1 MLPSVRS
8 RIRLSIGLLGGVVL
22 GASLLAWALGLH
34 AAAGH
39 YTWVRVAS
47 SNVAPAETA
56 ELWQVSASCV
66 RPYFVRALLRSKAEL
81 EAHYERAPQ
90 EIRARLNPRANPYQ
104 SAEPA
109 AWHPG
114 GTGGQTDIAR
124 AGRDN
129 EYVAELEVKYA
140 EWYATLFKLEIK
152 ANDWQ
157 QRLLNIADQTAVLSA
172 ASRKSFGEYA
182 HGNMKLISA
191 QGDFDGYLLTTLGLG
206 GLPSD
211 EQLSLKSNC
220 VTVSSVKRTLGSPN
234 YLGALWHWPI
244 DCLAEFLLGL
254 ELVLVSIF
262 FAPIAQ
268 WIGTGDLAAV
278 GRPIRVLA
286 GWIDARLRNFDRDR
300 FVAVALERLRELRA
314 VAAAGYRFS
323 SSDPTRR
330 WQHRWQRR

>member
-1 MLPSVRS
+1 MLPSVHS

-22 GASLLAWALGLH
+22 GASLIAWALSLH
-34 AAAGH
+34 TAADR
-39 YTWVRVAS
+39 YTWVRVAAA
-47 SNVAPAETA
+47 NAAPAATA

-81 EAHYERAPQ
+81 QAHYERAPE
-90 EIRARLNPRANPYQ
+90 EIRARLNPKANPYQ

-114 GTGGQTDIAR
+114 ETGRRTDIAR

-157 QRLLNIADQTAVLSA
+157 QRLLSLADQTAVLSA

-211 EQLSLKSNC
+211 EQLALKSNC
-220 VTVSSVKRTLGSPN
+220 VTVSAVKQSPGSPN
-234 YLGALWHWPI
+234 YLAALWRWPI

-254 ELVLVSIF
+254 EFVLVSVF
-262 FAPIAQ
+262 FAPVAQ

-278 GRPIRVLA
+278 GRPIRALA
-286 GWIDARLRNFDRDR
+286 GRFDASVRNFDRDR
-300 FVAVALERLRELRA
+300 FLAVALERLRQMRT

-330 WQHRWQRR
+330 WRHR

>member
-34 AAAGH
+34 AAADR

-47 SNVAPAETA
+47 SNGARAETA
-56 ELWQVSASCV
+56 ELWQVSARCV
-66 RPYFVRALLRSKAEL
+66 RPYFVKALLRSKAEL
-81 EAHYERAPQ
+81 QAHYERAPE

-114 GTGGQTDIAR
+114 EAGRQTDIAR

-220 VTVSSVKRTLGSPN
+220 VTVSPVKQSLGSPN
-234 YLGALWHWPI
+234 YIGQLWRWPI

-262 FAPIAQ
+262 FAPIAL

-278 GRPIRVLA
+278 GRPIRDLA
-286 GWIDARLRNFDRDR
+286 GRFDAGIRNFDSDK
-300 FVAVALERLRELRA
+300 FIAVALERFRHMRA

-323 SSDPTRR
+323 SSDLTRR
-330 WQHRWQRR
+330 WQRCWQRR